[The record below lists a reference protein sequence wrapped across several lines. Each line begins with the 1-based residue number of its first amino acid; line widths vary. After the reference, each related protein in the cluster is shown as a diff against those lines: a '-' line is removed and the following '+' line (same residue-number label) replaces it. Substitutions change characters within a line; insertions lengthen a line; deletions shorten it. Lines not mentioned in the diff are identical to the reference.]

1 MVHMPMKS
9 TSVPTPLASV
19 AVLALL
25 VATVVAADVSGTWAL
40 EFQRNGSDALYQSQ
54 CSFDQQGTRLS
65 GSCRSGFESVLPV
78 SGTAEDASVS
88 FEFSTG
94 VDSGTTVTFSGRLD
108 AQGASITGT
117 WRFVDGEG
125 NKGEGTFTAMKQ

>member
-1 MVHMPMKS
+1 MKP
-9 TSVPTPLASV
+9 TSVPPRCASV
-19 AVLALL
+19 AVLPLLLAAL
-25 VATVVAADVSGTWAL
+25 VAADMSGTWAL

-117 WRFVDGEG
+117 WRFVDAEG
-125 NKGEGTFTAMKQ
+125 NKGEGTFTALRQ